1 MKLGIIGVGAVGA
14 ATAMAVTLRA
24 RARELVLVD
33 RDLPRA
39 RAVATDMHY
48 GVPLSPLI
56 DVRDG
61 DYDDLAG
68 AGLVVLTAGVNEKA
82 GGATDRKD
90 PAGRL
95 RLLDANVK
103 VFEISC
109 HGWSRSR
116 RRRRS
121 WS

>member
-14 ATAMAVTLRA
+14 ATAMAVALRA

-39 RAVATDMHY
+39 KAVATDMHY

-61 DYDDLAG
+61 DYDDLA
-68 AGLVVLTAGVNEKA
+68 VPNTAFSETKS
-82 GGATDRKD
+82 ATLKWPIATPFFSAWSKISRN
-90 PAGRL
+90 AHVTFL
-95 RLLDANVK
+95 HL
-103 VFEISC
+103 ISC
-109 HGWSRSR
+109 C
-116 RRRRS
+116 
-121 WS
+121 